1 MWPFG
6 KKRSGKGGK
15 RLTIFFASDL
25 HGSTVCFRKFINGA
39 RFYGADV
46 LVLGGDLTGKAV
58 LPICR
63 QADGSHR
70 AHRSGDPV
78 TRRSQ
83 DEIEEYSRRAANM
96 GFYPIVMPEDEFREL
111 SADEARR
118 EKLFKKLVCDRVEEW
133 CDFAGEKLAGTGIPL
148 ITAPGNDDFFEMD
161 DVLNGSP
168 HIEYHEMEV
177 TEVRGYEMLHAG
189 GSTITPWDT
198 EREYTED
205 EYRQR
210 FAELIPQ
217 VKDMRRCIFNV
228 HVPPY
233 GTVLDKCPKLD
244 ENLQVVFDMGNPVS
258 MHAGSSALV
267 EALQEAQPLLGLHGH
282 IHEGRG
288 RIDIGASV
296 CVNPGSVYPEG
307 ILQGVLVTLED
318 DTIRSVQLTQG

>member
-1 MWPFG
+1 MRHRRG
-6 KKRSGKGGK
+6 
-15 RLTIFFASDL
+15 L
-25 HGSTVCFRKFINGA
+25 HH
-39 RFYGADV
+39 V

-63 QADGSHR
+63 QADGSHL
-70 AHRSGDPV
+70 AHRSGDTV
-78 TRRSQ
+78 TLRSR
-83 DEIEEYSRRAANM
+83 DEIEAYSRRAANM

-189 GSTITPWDT
+189 GSTIMGH
-198 EREYTED
+198 RARV

-210 FAELIPQ
+210 FAELI
-217 VKDMRRCIFNV
+217 R
-228 HVPPY
+228 
-233 GTVLDKCPKLD
+233 
-244 ENLQVVFDMGNPVS
+244 
-258 MHAGSSALV
+258 
-267 EALQEAQPLLGLHGH
+267 
-282 IHEGRG
+282 
-288 RIDIGASV
+288 
-296 CVNPGSVYPEG
+296 
-307 ILQGVLVTLED
+307 
-318 DTIRSVQLTQG
+318 